1 LLVLSFST
9 THALTDCL
17 LAADAHAETLGWG
30 SAPALVLLRDRPM
43 SPAGARQLRQMRAA
57 AFTLPRQAATEG
69 IPGITQILQ
78 DLAANLDHARA
89 AASDRGL
96 DVDIAG
102 DLIGD
107 REPGTRLL
115 AWAVLYQA
123 LLQTPA
129 GARQIRRVDA
139 IDIDGR
145 VYQVSRLRG
154 EALAVVIVDDQPD
167 PCDLPATHS
176 GLAALLSATAQLARH
191 ARYGAH

>member
-1 LLVLSFST
+1 
-9 THALTDCL
+9 
-17 LAADAHAETLGWG
+17 
-30 SAPALVLLRDRPM
+30 
-43 SPAGARQLRQMRAA
+43 
-57 AFTLPRQAATEG
+57 
-69 IPGITQILQ
+69 
-78 DLAANLDHARA
+78 
-89 AASDRGL
+89 
-96 DVDIAG
+96 
-102 DLIGD
+102 
-107 REPGTRLL
+107 LL

-139 IDIDGR
+139 IDIDIDGR
-145 VYQVSRLRG
+145 VYQVSHLRG